1 MVVKHLGTASPQ
13 CVPGSESCPG
23 KLQAL
28 VGEHRF
34 TLVRAWSH
42 EGNPV
47 TPIDAPLAFLV
58 AEILLNVF
66 WPSNQSF
73 STVTGHLCSS
83 MFLVLLGKNQEI
95 FYLKGLW
102 VCLLSRTHATR
113 VFSWRRSF
121 YPSAKELQGV
131 FINISSNY

>member
-1 MVVKHLGTASPQ
+1 MKHLGTASPQ

-95 FYLKGLW
+95 FYLKVLWGCACCQGLMQH
-102 VCLLSRTHATR
+102 VSFLGAGAFIHQPKSYR
-113 VFSWRRSF
+113 V
-121 YPSAKELQGV
+121 
-131 FINISSNY
+131 SS